1 MQYKNLNSD
10 ERREAVKLLYSN
22 ALSGIG
28 VSALVSFVL
37 VFAFDL
43 TDERTNQEKIIW
55 LFFRRIYSENI
66 LLKTLKGFGQSNS
79 LDEAPK
85 CQKMGSDM
93 CKYAPI
99 CRNMLQECF

>member
-55 LFFRRIYSENI
+55 LFFMLVVLAARLMDVIYFNYRRIHFRNDCIVLHHNRINNAKSI
-66 LLKTLKGFGQSNS
+66 W
-79 LDEAPK
+79 
-85 CQKMGSDM
+85 GS
-93 CKYAPI
+93 KI
-99 CRNMLQECF
+99 Q

>member
-55 LFFRRIYSENI
+55 LFFYAGCFGSKANGCY
-66 LLKTLKGFGQSNS
+66 LL
-79 LDEAPK
+79 
-85 CQKMGSDM
+85 
-93 CKYAPI
+93 
-99 CRNMLQECF
+99 

>member
-55 LFFRRIYSENI
+55 LFLCWLFWQQ
-66 LLKTLKGFGQSNS
+66 G
-79 LDEAPK
+79 
-85 CQKMGSDM
+85 
-93 CKYAPI
+93 
-99 CRNMLQECF
+99 